1 MNYLALLQRLHS
13 ETLRTTAAPT
23 VVTGGSERNQ
33 RLANAIGDAWAE
45 VQSER
50 DWKWM
55 RVTTDAPLTAGLQT
69 YAAATLGIGSRFGRW
84 RHEDETYCPMMYLA
98 GSPNT
103 IWSLTQW
110 DLDNFRH
117 LYIYRTQGNST
128 PVAFAIDETQQ
139 FLVGPAPSDAYMLRA
154 EYWMEPS
161 TLVEATDSPDMP
173 ARFHMLLVWRA
184 LMSIARSDAA
194 PELLNRAEFEYGNL
208 HDKLLFDQGRLPT
221 T

>member
-1 MNYLALLQRLHS
+1 MNRLALLQRLHS
-13 ETLRTTAAPT
+13 ETLRSTAAPT
-23 VVTGGSERNQ
+23 AATGQTGRNL
-33 RLANAIGDAWAE
+33 RLVNALDDAWLE

-55 RVTTDAPLTAGLQT
+55 RVTTDAALTINLQT
-69 YAAATLGIGSRFGRW
+69 YPAATLGIASRFGRW
-84 RHEDETYCPMMYLA
+84 RHEDDTYCPMLYLN

-103 IWSLTQW
+103 LWSLTQW
-110 DLDNFRH
+110 GLDDFRQ
-117 LYIYRTQGNST
+117 LFMYRTQGSST

-139 FLVGPAPSDAYMLRA
+139 FLVGPAPAAVYKLRA
-154 EYWMEPS
+154 EYWMEPMA
-161 TLVEATDSPDMP
+161 LAADTDAPDMP
-173 ARFHMLLVWRA
+173 DRFHMLLVWRA
-184 LMSIARSDAA
+184 LMSIAKADAA